1 MMLVLTRKVGEIIMI
16 GDHISISLAG
26 MRGNAVS
33 LAIQAPEEY
42 AVLRK
47 EIYDFLKEENLA
59 ASRSD
64 PGQLKELAPYFPKH
78 VPSVSPPIYQPDSDF
93 ISLTTKKFGAIK
105 VHQDQI
111 ISIIPGPVGF
121 CKCNTFAL
129 LDDLLAPPF
138 QVLQCLGEPGLSFI
152 VVEPP
157 HIFPNYQI
165 QALKKVMQ
173 ELGAESPED
182 LQVLIILTIPP
193 DRPREMTANLLGP
206 LLINR
211 RTRRGKKVVLDK
223 RDYSSQHRVIP
234 D

>member
-1 MMLVLTRKVGEIIMI
+1 MLVLTRKVGEIIMI

-47 EIYDFLKEENLA
+47 EIYDFLKEQNFSA
-59 ASRSD
+59 AQSD
-64 PGQLKELAPYFPKH
+64 PAQLTELAPYFPKH
-78 VPSVSPPIYQPDSDF
+78 VPAVSPPVPQPDSEF
-93 ISLTTKKFGAIK
+93 ISLTTQKFGTIT
-105 VHQDQI
+105 VRQDQI
-111 ISIIPGPVGF
+111 VNIIPGPVGF

-129 LDDLLAPPF
+129 LDDLLDPPF

-152 VVEPP
+152 VVEPA

-173 ELGAESPED
+173 DLEAESPED
-182 LQVLIILTIPP
+182 LKALVILTIPP
-193 DRPREMTANLLGP
+193 NRPREMTANLLGP
-206 LLINR
+206 LVINR
-211 RTRRGKKVVLDK
+211 RSRRGKKVVLDK